1 MSGHSIISLLPFLFI
16 LIVAIVI
23 ILFIIGHLHLNA
35 KLKES
40 SRLRGYAARTS
51 LPDTSASIQSASQQ
65 NVPVSYVKRCP
76 TCRSIFTDESLAFCL
91 SDGAALERIP
101 DTFSANSPNAVAV
114 QREAG
119 QNNVPPTVLYHPGI
133 SPDKKD

>member
-1 MSGHSIISLLPFLFI
+1 MMSLLPFLFI

-40 SRLRGYAARTS
+40 SRLKGNAARTS
-51 LPDTSASIQSASQQ
+51 LPGAAASAQNAYRQ
-65 NVPVSYVKRCP
+65 NVPPSYVNRCP

-91 SDGAALERIP
+91 SDGSALERVP
-101 DTFSANSPNAVAV
+101 DTFTASDQNAAVV

-119 QNNVPPTVLYHPGI
+119 RNDVPPTVLYHPDI
-133 SPDKKD
+133 SSDKKS